1 MSAPALVNAAVFWSA
16 SIGAEDEAEE
26 EEVPEEHV
34 RQEGGDLSPKAAD
47 PEPGIRKPP
56 LMQTKTRHGQ
66 GSREQSLGTPLIE
79 EGVAPRWSR
88 AAAPPQ

>member
-34 RQEGGDLSPKAAD
+34 RQDGG
-47 PEPGIRKPP
+47 
-56 LMQTKTRHGQ
+56 
-66 GSREQSLGTPLIE
+66 GT
-79 EGVAPRWSR
+79 
-88 AAAPPQ
+88 